1 MKESISERNF
11 SEAVIS
17 LLGDN
22 VLGMRIFLE
31 IFAQKE
37 KKECSGK

>member
-11 SEAVIS
+11 SEAILS
-17 LLGDN
+17 LIGDN
-22 VLGMRIFLE
+22 ELGMRIFLE
-31 IFAQKE
+31 IFAPKE